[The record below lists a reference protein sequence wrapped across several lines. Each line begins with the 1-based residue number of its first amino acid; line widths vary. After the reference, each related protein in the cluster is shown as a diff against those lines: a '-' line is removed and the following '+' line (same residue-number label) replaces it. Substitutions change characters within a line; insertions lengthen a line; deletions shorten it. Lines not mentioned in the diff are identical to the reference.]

1 LLCLSINVISIAATD
16 NPDIPGNKINKY
28 STPHT
33 PIRANMNK
41 APFSGD
47 SILNAA
53 IIANKKKTNAR
64 LDKNIC
70 KDALSMLI

>member
-1 LLCLSINVISIAATD
+1 MISIAATD
-16 NPDIPGNKINKY
+16 KPDIPGNRMNKY

-33 PIRANMNK
+33 PISARINK

-53 IIANKKKTNAR
+53 INANKKKTNAR